1 MHARQAQRPIHRR
14 PYTSA
19 ELRQPIASFTD
30 PDLAP
35 AFKPTVEALAEAMR
49 RQFPN
54 CDEKSLQAEGFTLAF
69 QHKHGDAA
77 RKIANKAFIREV
89 EPFDERA
96 YRIERAANLAAGL
109 VTDQGIASHLL
120 ANGYRPREL
129 GDIMPDIIA
138 RMCEIVIGRCNA
150 PAQVQ

>member
-1 MHARQAQRPIHRR
+1 MHPRQSQRTIYRR
-14 PYTSA
+14 PYTFA
-19 ELRQPIASFTD
+19 ELRQPIPTFID

-35 AFKPTVEALAEAMR
+35 SFEPTVEGLAEAMR

-54 CDEKSLQAEGFTLAF
+54 CDEQSLQAEGFTLAF
-69 QHKHGDAA
+69 QRQHGDAA
-77 RKIANKAFIREV
+77 RELANKDFVKEL

-109 VTDQGIASHLL
+109 ITDQGIATHLL

-129 GDIMPDIIA
+129 GEIMPDIIA
-138 RMCEIVIGRCNA
+138 RMCEIVVGRCNA
-150 PAQVQ
+150 PQVQ